1 MHSVKRVSL
10 GNGSGGMRTSR
21 CSRHDPAHCDRRG
34 SIAPAQARPA
44 RPHRPALGRAPKRPG
59 RCPASGRQPPGRV
72 ALAAALCRGGRRR
85 SAARQVTSA
94 RDTTPF
100 DRDGGRGAG
109 ADLLG
114 AAGRCH
120 PLDRPCRGPRC
131 GDLVTCRAADL
142 GRSPPPAASAAHVHV
157 VHTAHPDCTIK
168 IRKPPNEN
176 PICHRISILLADH
189 IIRIDSCIHY

>member
-1 MHSVKRVSL
+1 MRRASL
-10 GNGSGGMRTSR
+10 GNGSDGMRTSR

-34 SIAPAQARPA
+34 SIAPAQAYPA
-44 RPHRPALGRAPKRPG
+44 RPHRPALGPALE
-59 RCPASGRQPPGRV
+59 CPRRRSASGRQPPGRV

-85 SAARQVTSA
+85 SAARQDTSA

-109 ADLLG
+109 ADLLR
-114 AAGRCH
+114 AAGRGH

-142 GRSPPPAASAAHVHV
+142 GRSPPPAASAAHVQTLARSRLRRQGRGCGRL
-157 VHTAHPDCTIK
+157 VHGPTRPRGRAVH
-168 IRKPPNEN
+168 
-176 PICHRISILLADH
+176 
-189 IIRIDSCIHY
+189 